1 MLFVLNKAIKSLQN
15 TCPEVAVT
23 PKKNPIVE
31 GSDIIDIAKMIG
43 ITPAIATFIGMWF
56 V

>member
-1 MLFVLNKAIKSLQN
+1 MR
-15 TCPEVAVT
+15 TDVAVT
-23 PKKNPIVE
+23 PKKYPIVA